1 MIFIYHIGRP
11 CLNEIFIQTR
21 VFFIFKLLVY
31 INHFYTSYDT
41 YAQLSLEFILPP
53 SQDIRRNHLW
63 FKDQEMHLIVSI
75 PLHRYTYA

>member
-1 MIFIYHIGRP
+1 MIFIYYIGRL

-41 YAQLSLEFILPP
+41 YAQLSLEFIFITLG
-53 SQDIRRNHLW
+53 DRYHL
-63 FKDQEMHLIVSI
+63 DCLMAIESVIT
-75 PLHRYTYA
+75 PTCG